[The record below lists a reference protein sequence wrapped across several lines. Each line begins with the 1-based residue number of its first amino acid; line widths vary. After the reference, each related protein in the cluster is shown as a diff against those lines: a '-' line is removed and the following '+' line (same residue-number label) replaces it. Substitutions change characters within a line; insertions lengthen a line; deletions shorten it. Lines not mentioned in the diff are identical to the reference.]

1 MVEIKNC
8 TVTYAAEP
16 NHKALK
22 EISLTIED
30 GEFVLLTGESG
41 CGKTTLLRLISG
53 LIPYFYDANVEGDI
67 YVEGLNAEKSTIY
80 DLAKMSGT
88 VFQNP
93 RSQFYT
99 CEVKSELVF
108 GCENEGIPEE
118 EINHRLAETVKRFSI
133 EKLLDRGMF
142 ELSGGENSRLPVHP

>member
-41 CGKTTLLRLISG
+41 CGKTTILRLISG

-118 EINHRLAETVKRFSI
+118 EIHHRLAETVKRFSI

-142 ELSGGENSRLPVHP
+142 ELSGG